1 MSYYIRSIHGTP
13 RQCKSQAINSI
24 HFNIPN
30 TMSLIKTW
38 LLEQQRREFEAGQ
51 AEYKAKHT
59 TEYTQDQ
66 QFILND
72 IANEQEQIM
81 QELMSEEVTGDADYH
96 RR

>member
-1 MSYYIRSIHGTP
+1 MSYFIRSVHGTP

-24 HFNIPN
+24 QFNIPN

-38 LLEQQRREFEAGQ
+38 LLEQQRREFKAGQ
-51 AEYKAKHT
+51 AEYKTKYT

-66 QFILND
+66 QFVLND

-81 QELMSEEVTGDADYH
+81 QELMSEEVTSDAYHH